1 VLCRVLQ
8 VSTSAFYAWAQATEN
23 TDKIKKKEA
32 LEAKA
37 RELFEENKNVYCSRR
52 LADALMKAGMEAGRY
67 KVRRLMARLGLE
79 VRYPKRYKVTT
90 DSNHSEAIAPNI
102 LDRQFAVAEPN
113 KVWTTDITYVWT
125 PEGWLYVAIVIDLFS
140 RQVVAGQWLIIC
152 EHHCASVPCKWPFGG
167 ENPSL
172 ACFIIPIEA
181 VNMPVRNTGDTWLS

>member
-1 VLCRVLQ
+1 MQ
-8 VSTSAFYAWAQATEN
+8 VSTSAFYAWTQATEN

-37 RELFEENKNVYCSRR
+37 RELFEENKKVYGSRR
-52 LADALMKAGMEAGRY
+52 LADALKQAGMEAGRY

-90 DSNHSEAIAPNI
+90 DSNHSEAISPNK

-125 PEGWLYVAIVIDLFS
+125 LEGWLYVAIV
-140 RQVVAGQWLIIC
+140 
-152 EHHCASVPCKWPFGG
+152 
-167 ENPSL
+167 L
-172 ACFIIPIEA
+172 APIQ
-181 VNMPVRNTGDTWLS
+181 N